1 MSAHDPANPDDRKRA
16 DAARARFRAR
26 EARLAREAA
35 ERAEHEARRSEAVGL
50 DPVAAALARARAR
63 KRGDA

>member
-1 MSAHDPANPDDRKRA
+1 VSAHDPSNPEDRRRA

-35 ERAEHEARRSEAVGL
+35 ERAEHEARRTEAAGL
-50 DPVAAALARARAR
+50 DPVAAALARAQAR